1 VGAIADPSTRGEAD
15 SPAAAT
21 VPPRGRG
28 STAPGNAARLARAA
42 TDNFEFI
49 WRVLR
54 RLGVRPDAAV
64 DDAVQRVFEI
74 AARKVEHVK
83 PGAERAFLFKTAALV
98 AVEERRRQQ
107 RARNRD
113 ADETADLASDAPD
126 PERALV
132 ERRNR
137 VLLDELLDSLPDD
150 ARTVFVL
157 FELEGMTCAQIGE
170 LLGIPEGTANS
181 RLRRGRERFH
191 AAARRLRARLST
203 RKP

>member
-1 VGAIADPSTRGEAD
+1 M
-15 SPAAAT
+15 T
-21 VPPRGRG
+21 VPPAERG
-28 STAPGNAARLARAA
+28 SRAPGDAARLARAA
-42 TDNFEFI
+42 AEDFGFL

-74 AARKVEHVK
+74 AARKVERVK

-107 RARNRD
+107 RARDRD
-113 ADETADLASDAPD
+113 ADETTDLPSDVPD

-137 VLLDELLDSLPDD
+137 VLLDELLDSLPDEL
-150 ARTVFVL
+150 RTVFVL
-157 FELEGMTCAQIGE
+157 FELEGMTCAHIGE
-170 LLGIPEGTANS
+170 LLGIPEGTATS

-203 RKP
+203 RTP